1 LLTFSNVEGR
11 QGMHRFRRGWAIG
24 TVVLVASV
32 AMLAIASTATADTPI
47 VDKTIVF
54 KNGGGSQPDTNPCTG
69 SPAIDYDIAG
79 RGTIHLTVFANG
91 TIHVDMSF
99 HTDFLVDTIDPAEV
113 DYSGHETDTFSFQG
127 TNGAA
132 TTAVTFT
139 PVTTGTDGSH
149 LVAHEVGHFT
159 VTAAGNVTVSFDR
172 FTWLRG
178 CS

>member
-1 LLTFSNVEGR
+1 MHKFS
-11 QGMHRFRRGWAIG
+11 RRCAIG
-24 TVVLVASV
+24 AVVFLGGLSV
-32 AMLAIASTATADTPI
+32 LALASTAPAEIPI
-47 VDKTIVF
+47 VNDTIVF
-54 KNGGGSQPDTNPCTG
+54 KAGPGSQPDTNPCTG
-69 SPAIDYDIAG
+69 SPAIDYNLEG
-79 RGTIHLTVFANG
+79 RGTIHRTVFADG
-91 TIHVDMSF
+91 TIHVLMSF

-149 LVAHEVGHFT
+149 LVGHEVGHFT

-178 CS
+178 CP